1 MSKHKRILLVDDEE
15 RILFVVGES
24 LKKLEDNCEIHT
36 ARNGVEALQLIEKK
50 SFHLII
56 TDLKMPQ
63 MDGVQLTEKLRA
75 LYPNLA
81 IIWMT
86 AYGVDSIRERAEQ
99 LGVQHFLNKPLDIE
113 DIRQIARS
121 ALNAVMNPE
130 ERPAAPG
137 ANADKQLRRRL
148 SQLQAETEA
157 YVTMVITMSGYPVNV
172 VGLTDG
178 LDVSTLSALVAGN
191 FLAAHEIA
199 TMLGEESSFKLSYYE
214 SDQHNIYAYGICEEY
229 LLLTVF
235 GDETKPGVVWFY
247 AQRAVEDLADI
258 LQQLDLE
265 DDREDVLNNVSDEEL
280 QSALDSALDSAL
292 LFAEAEDVPAN
303 DGKGKATA
311 LSEDAVDMEEDIYA
325 VDEEETS
332 FSLLSFSEA
341 IAQGVIPGDM
351 GFLK

>member
-1 MSKHKRILLVDDEE
+1 MRKQQRILLVDDEE

-24 LKKLEDNCEIHT
+24 LKKLEGNCEINT
-36 ARNGVEALQLIEKK
+36 ARNGVEALTLMEQNP
-50 SFHLII
+50 FDLII

-75 LYPNLA
+75 RYPSLP

-86 AYGVDSIRERAEQ
+86 AYGADSIRERAEQ

-121 ALNAVMNPE
+121 ALDAVMNPE
-130 ERPAAPG
+130 EKPAGPG
-137 ANADKQLRRRL
+137 ANAAKQLRRRL

-258 LQQLDLE
+258 LQHLDLE
-265 DDREDVLNNVSDEEL
+265 DDRDDMLNNVSDEEL

-292 LFAEAEDVPAN
+292 LFAEAEGAPEN
-303 DGKGKATA
+303 NGNGKAA
-311 LSEDAVDMEEDIYA
+311 APSKDAIKMEEDEYA
-325 VDEEETS
+325 ADEE